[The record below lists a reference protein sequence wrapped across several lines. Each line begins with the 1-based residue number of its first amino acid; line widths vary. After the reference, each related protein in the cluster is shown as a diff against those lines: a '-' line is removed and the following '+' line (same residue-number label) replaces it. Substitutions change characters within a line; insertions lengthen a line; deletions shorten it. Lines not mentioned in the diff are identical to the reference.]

1 MDYEGATRRD
11 IKAEKKLMDI
21 YRRQLEELPA
31 GRLTSKRISGKT
43 YYYKVRPG
51 GKRQE
56 YISVDNAQL
65 VAALKDRR
73 YAEEAMKILQENVKA
88 QEAMLKKY
96 RRYSPSWGKHIS
108 RKPIKRCRLPE
119 SRQTATDGKA

>member
-73 YAEEAMKILQENVKA
+73 YAEEAMKYTG
-88 QEAMLKKY
+88 MP
-96 RRYSPSWGKHIS
+96 PSASWSSITTTGS
-108 RKPIKRCRLPE
+108 CREP
-119 SRQTATDGKA
+119 T